1 MAHPAATGRPARQDA
16 MYQPQPASPGGSH
29 HLLAA
34 DLKTGRHIWEQQI
47 SGDVITAPVISDGVV
62 YFTTFDGT
70 SYSLNA
76 TDGSVIWIKANAATS
91 APVVAGGYL
100 YETRKEQ
107 DGKERRVR
115 AWRRRCAF
123 CCPGKGHGRFCGIQ
137 RRASAQLKGANENVG
152 VESVVG
158 GWAYRGSR
166 AALRKGQILTA

>member
-107 DGKERRVR
+107 DGKERRVSAWR
-115 AWRRRCAF
+115 AWTQSYAPLGTKACLRQVTPITSRR
-123 CCPGKGHGRFCGIQ
+123 GK
-137 RRASAQLKGANENVG
+137 A
-152 VESVVG
+152 
-158 GWAYRGSR
+158 
-166 AALRKGQILTA
+166 AALRFLLPR